1 MFIAS
6 YYYIINICFE
16 FFLRNVL
23 LKNFWILPFFL
34 FVQEQIGSK
43 HEMLCWDMK
52 NSFLF
57 SFLFESRYSIDFIL
71 IYV

>member
-6 YYYIINICFE
+6 SYYTINICFE
-16 FFLRNVL
+16 VCFLGMCYSETFALYFFL
-23 LKNFWILPFFL
+23 
-34 FVQEQIGSK
+34 VQRQIGSK

-57 SFLFESRYSIDFIL
+57 SFLFESRYYIDFIL